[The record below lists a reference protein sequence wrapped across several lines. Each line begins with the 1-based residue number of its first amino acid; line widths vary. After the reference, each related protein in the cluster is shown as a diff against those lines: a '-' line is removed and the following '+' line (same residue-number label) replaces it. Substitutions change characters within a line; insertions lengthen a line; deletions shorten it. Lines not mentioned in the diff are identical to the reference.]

1 MKTLRN
7 QTAIVTGGAK
17 RIGAALVRA
26 LAEDGWHV
34 VIHCHQSRAEAEA
47 LAAEISNA
55 VVVVGDL
62 ADPGIGDIIVAAAA
76 GLPPLGLLINSASRF
91 IYDRIDD
98 FGVDDFDTHMA
109 VNLRAPALIIRA
121 FAAALPAGA
130 EPALSVGAEPAL
142 SAGAEPALVAGAEP
156 ALVVG
161 AEPALVVNLLDA
173 KLEALN
179 PDFFTYTLSKIGLD
193 GLTELTARAYAPR
206 LRCAAIAP
214 AVTLVSG
221 PQSREN
227 FEAVHGL
234 NPLRRGVAVAEIVA
248 ALRFIIATPTF
259 NAQTITLDGGQ
270 RLLGLPRDVA
280 YMVDK

>member
-34 VIHCHQSRAEAEA
+34 VIHCHQSRVEAEA
-47 LAAEISNA
+47 LAAEIGNA

-121 FAAALPAGA
+121 FAAALPA
-130 EPALSVGAEPAL
+130 
-142 SAGAEPALVAGAEP
+142 
-156 ALVVG
+156 G

>member
-34 VIHCHQSRAEAEA
+34 VIHCHQSHAEAEA
-47 LAAEISNA
+47 LAAEIGNA

-76 GLPPLGLLINSASRF
+76 GLPPLGLLVNSASRF

-121 FAAALPAGA
+121 FAAALSAGA
-130 EPALSVGAEPAL
+130 EPALS
-142 SAGAEPALVAGAEP
+142 
-156 ALVVG
+156 VG

>member
-47 LAAEISNA
+47 LAVEIGNA

-130 EPALSVGAEPAL
+130 QPALSVGAEPAL

>member
-47 LAAEISNA
+47 LAAEIGNA

-76 GLPPLGLLINSASRF
+76 GLPPLGLLVNSASRF

-121 FAAALPAGA
+121 FAAALSAGA
-130 EPALSVGAEPAL
+130 EPALS
-142 SAGAEPALVAGAEP
+142 
-156 ALVVG
+156 VG